1 MASPCAET
9 MVHHGDVHGETG
21 FVILTRV
28 KDLGAGP
35 GPLYYGLVWARTE
48 DAWRLAREFVHQ
60 RSSPTWGPTSSP
72 RTGQ

>member
-35 GPLYYGLVWARTE
+35 GPLYYCLVWARTE